1 MHHFLLPETK
11 IPRKLPSMTSPF
23 DGPVVLETQLEEL
36 RLLNRGKVRD
46 IYDLGD
52 SLLIVASDRISAFDV
67 VLPDGIPG
75 KGAVLTQISAFW
87 FQWLSEYEDIL
98 WNHFLSADVEDF
110 PPSCR
115 RHRTILDGR
124 SMLVRKATP
133 LPVECIVRGYLSG
146 SGWSDYRQ
154 TGEICG
160 QALPKG
166 LVESQKLPEP
176 IFTPSTKAEQGAHDM
191 NISFAKMESLVG
203 ADMAKLVREV
213 SLKIYQRAADYALS
227 KGVIIADTKLEFG
240 LDPESGQPL
249 LIDEVLTPDSS
260 RFWPRS
266 EYAPGSGQPSFDK
279 QFVRDYLISIKWDKR
294 PPAPH
299 LPADVI
305 RQTSERYREAYRL
318 LADAQV

>member
-1 MHHFLLPETK
+1 
-11 IPRKLPSMTSPF
+11 MTSPF
-23 DGPVVLETQLEEL
+23 DGPVVLETQFEDL
-36 RLLNRGKVRD
+36 RLMNRGKVRD

-75 KGAVLTQISAFW
+75 KGTVLTQISAFW

-98 WNHFLSADVEDF
+98 WNHFISADVADF
-110 PPSCR
+110 PPSCH
-115 RHRTILDGR
+115 RHHAVLEGR

-146 SGWSDYRQ
+146 SGWTDYRQ

-191 NISFAKMESLVG
+191 NISFVKMESLVG

-213 SLKIYQRAADYALS
+213 SLKIYQRAAEYALP

-240 LDPESGQPL
+240 LDPASGQPL
-249 LIDEVLTPDSS
+249 VIDEVLTPDSS

-266 EYAPGSGQPSFDK
+266 EYTPGRGQPSFDK
-279 QFVRDYLISIKWDKR
+279 QFVRDYLTSIKWDKR

-318 LADAQV
+318 LAGAQG